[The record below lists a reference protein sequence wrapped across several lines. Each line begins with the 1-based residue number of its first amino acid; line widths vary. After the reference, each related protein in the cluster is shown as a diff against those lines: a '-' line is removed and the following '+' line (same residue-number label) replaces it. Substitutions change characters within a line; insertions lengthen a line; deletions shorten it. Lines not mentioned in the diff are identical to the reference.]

1 MGPSCER
8 PQRVVPAMTATIETS
23 LVVSAWALGKCYLVY
38 EKPQDR
44 LKQMLWRGRRTY
56 YREFWALKDVSFDV
70 RRGETLGIVGRNGS
84 GKSTLLKML
93 TGTLRPTTGEVAVQ
107 GRVAALLELGAGFN
121 PEFSGREN
129 VYMNAAILGLSEDE
143 IDERF
148 DAIAAFA
155 DIGDFIEQP
164 VRTYSSGMYLRLAF
178 AVMAHVDADVL
189 VIDEALAVG
198 DVFFVQKCMRFL
210 REFRERG
217 TLLFV
222 SHNTP
227 TVTNLCDRALLLS
240 HGQLEHLGPA
250 KEVCEIYLASVRQAK
265 AGSPAQ
271 AELPPLASSSVH
283 PPEDAWDQRLKYVNC
298 TPLRNDIEVFPF
310 TSRPPIAGAGGAHI
324 VEVYLEDEEGR
335 LLSWIVGGELVS
347 VVVRARTVQDILRPI
362 IGFFVKDRLGQ
373 NLFGDNTYLTYADRS
388 LEATAGDM
396 LTARFSFR
404 MPLLPPGDYTVDVAV
419 AQGTQADHVIH
430 CWNHDALAF
439 KSHASSNHQGL
450 IGIPM
455 KRVVLEMGASE
466 GEGGLSGQPQRA
478 RRGA

>member
-1 MGPSCER
+1 
-8 PQRVVPAMTATIETS
+8 MTAISEAS
-23 LVVSAWALGKCYLVY
+23 VVVTARDLGKSYLVY
-38 EKPQDR
+38 ERPQDR

-84 GKSTLLKML
+84 GKSTLLKIL
-93 TGTLRPTTGEVAVQ
+93 TGTLRPTTGEMAVS

-222 SHNTP
+222 SHDTP
-227 TVTNLCDRALLLS
+227 AVMNLCDRALLLS
-240 HGQLEHLGPA
+240 HGQAEHIGPA
-250 KEVCEIYLASVRQAK
+250 KEVCEIYLATLRQAEAK
-265 AGSPAQ
+265 SSVQ
-271 AELPPLASSSVH
+271 AELPT
-283 PPEDAWDQRLKYVNC
+283 PPAYSPVPPREDPWDQRLKYVNC
-298 TPLRNDIEVFPF
+298 TPLRNDIEVVPF
-310 TSRPPIAGAGGAHI
+310 ASRPPIAGAGGAHI

-335 LLSWIVGGELVS
+335 PLSWVVGGELVS
-347 VVVRARTVQDILRPI
+347 LVVRARTVQAIYRPI

-373 NLFGDNTYLTYADRS
+373 TLFGDNTYLAYADRL
-388 LEATAGDM
+388 LEAPAGDL

-404 MPLLPPGDYTVDVAV
+404 MPLLRPGDYTVDVAV

-439 KSHASSNHQGL
+439 KSHASSYHQGL
-450 IGIPM
+450 VGIPM
-455 KRVVLEMGASE
+455 HRTVLEIGAAA
-466 GEGGLSGQPQRA
+466 EGGCPQEPQRA
-478 RRGA
+478 GRGG

>member
-1 MGPSCER
+1 
-8 PQRVVPAMTATIETS
+8 MTAMSEA
-23 LVVSAWALGKCYLVY
+23 SAAVRARGLGKCYLVY

-84 GKSTLLKML
+84 GKSTLLKIL
-93 TGTLRPTTGEVAVQ
+93 TGTLHPTTGAMAVS

-148 DAIAAFA
+148 EAIAAFA

-222 SHNTP
+222 SHDTP
-227 TVTNLCDRALLLS
+227 AVMNLCDRALLLS
-240 HGQLEHLGPA
+240 HGRAEHLGPA
-250 KEVCEIYLASVRQAK
+250 KEVCEIYLASVRQAR
-265 AGSPAQ
+265 AGGPVQAGLPTPPA
-271 AELPPLASSSVH
+271 PRPLHRPV
-283 PPEDAWDQRLKYVNC
+283 DAWDQRLKYVNC
-298 TPLRNDIEVFPF
+298 TPLRNDIEVIPF
-310 TSRPPIAGAGGAHI
+310 ASRPPIAGAGGAEL

-335 LLSWIVGGELVS
+335 ALSWVVGGEVVS
-347 VVVRARTVQDILRPI
+347 VVVRARTTRTILRPI
-362 IGFFVKDRLGQ
+362 IGFLVKDRLGQ
-373 NLFGDNTYLTYADRS
+373 NLFGDNTYLSYADRL
-388 LEATAGDM
+388 LEAPAGDI

-404 MPLLPPGDYTVDVAV
+404 MPILPPGDYTVDVAV
-419 AQGTQADHVIH
+419 AQGTQEDHIIH

-439 KSHASSNHQGL
+439 KSHASSYHQGL

-455 KRVVLEMGASE
+455 QQVVLEIGALQS
-466 GEGGLSGQPQRA
+466 GGGLSGETQRA
-478 RRGA
+478 GRGA